1 MVYLQFTLPQMDLLA
16 LQALLPHAQN
26 LLPLT
31 LPNPRVV
38 HLEAVDGVLTT
49 ATRAT
54 FRVRISL
61 AWVEDL
67 NNLGTTKGTQVR
79 ITCEDHLAAA
89 W

>member
-31 LPNPRVV
+31 LLNPRVV
-38 HLEAVDGVLTT
+38 RLEVVDGMLTT

-54 FRVRISL
+54 FRVRIRL
-61 AWVEDL
+61 AWVEGLD
-67 NNLGTTKGTQVR
+67 NLGTTKGTQVS
-79 ITCEDHLAAA
+79 ITCEDHLAAV